1 MIVEDNEILQEITN
15 TIANI
20 SYDDNGKPYLSLEFD
35 AKIMDEKGF
44 RHQTNIKIFKIK
56 LNNIKIDVKSET
68 IRNHHILMPPTISI
82 NRKISFELG
91 INDQGDAFMCKFDE

>member
-1 MIVEDNEILQEITN
+1 MTFKDNEILQGITN
-15 TIANI
+15 PIANI
-20 SYDDNGKPYLSLEFD
+20 SYDDNGKPYLTLEFD
-35 AKIMDEKGF
+35 AKVMDEKGF
-44 RHQTNIKIFKIK
+44 MHQTNFKIFKIK
-56 LNNIKIDVKSET
+56 LNSIKVDVKTEN